1 MHSRTK
7 GEVVVNKHKYFVS
20 VHGRSVLT
28 DRGAT
33 TYEWEIEATE
43 DEAQEIRNL
52 MGLVKE
58 KEENAFLGFVFPWPD
73 EPERVVNVTYQNAL
87 DDVYQRI
94 YEYGSI
100 DTRKQM
106 KESGVNAFLHSYDG

>member
-1 MHSRTK
+1 MDKR
-7 GEVVVNKHKYFVS
+7 KYYVS

-43 DEAQEIRNL
+43 EQAQYIRGL

-58 KEENAFLGFVFPWPD
+58 KEEDAFLGFVFPWPNT
-73 EPERVVNVTYQNAL
+73 PERVVNLTYQNAL
-87 DDVYQRI
+87 DDVYQII
-94 YEYGSI
+94 YELGST

-106 KESGVNAFLHSYDG
+106 KDSGVNAFLHSYDG

>member
-1 MHSRTK
+1 MDKR
-7 GEVVVNKHKYFVS
+7 KYYVS
-20 VHGRSVLT
+20 VHGRSVLM

-43 DEAQEIRNL
+43 EQAQEIRRL
-52 MGLVKE
+52 MELVKD
-58 KEENAFLGFVFPWPD
+58 KEEDAFLGFTFPWPD
-73 EPERVVNVTYQNAL
+73 TPELVVNTTYQNAL

-94 YEYGSI
+94 YEWGSM

>member
-1 MHSRTK
+1 M
-7 GEVVVNKHKYFVS
+7 NKHKYFVS
-20 VHGRSVLT
+20 VHGRSVLL

-43 DEAQEIRNL
+43 EQAQEIRDL

-58 KEENAFLGFVFPWPD
+58 NEENAFLGFVFPWPD

-106 KESGVNAFLHSYDG
+106 KESGVNAFRHSYDG